1 MKDEATGKVRT
12 AAITEKLT
20 CIAWRTARDHIKDRQ
35 KLMGE
40 HQMMSRPHGCI
51 IAAQRIQGHVDK
63 GNSVLLVDCVNRH
76 PTLKRSAVREVVATE
91 PWAPVQRLWNFLYTS
106 AFRMTTFHRDG
117 SVAYVHE
124 TTDGS
129 IQGCASAA
137 DLQQATDAEALRR
150 AGVDFSLLV
159 SIMDDVAIFA
169 SDDEDAKKGHDAVG
183 RALEWSGGN
192 VFGPK
197 TQLLAKGV
205 VRTFGGA
212 LVGDRRAHGGG
223 DMTVEDVVQRGQK
236 PMKRFVLRMKALRD
250 AAIPLHHKLLL
261 LKHASLSLVHVA
273 MASAPEL
280 IRPYASAVKQVQLDV
295 VAQLVGTTRIAAPS
309 IWTQLTAPSGSMG
322 LGLLNLTFAH
332 LLAKMGAERLPGA
345 LAGTFEKY
353 PHPLRDKDS
362 EYGAAVTDLWRGSQ
376 DETRPGRRFT
386 FLEAARPWHE
396 NIPDTKETT
405 LSDGAVTFALRHL
418 LRIPTTTAA
427 CRGDRNANPNDED
440 GLWGCT
446 APPGTLDHTLLCV
459 HCATVRYA
467 RHEAVLRALL
477 ATSSFFGGGIHKN
490 VHQILGVATPS
501 ATDGRHANHGKVPDA
516 WTMRASHVGLETTLI
531 LLDVTVVHLSNG
543 DFPTHSPLQRMYAHK
558 LHKYR
563 GIVQGIKDKAER
575 EGGGDGDDEPRQD
588 EVPVYKPLTNEQLD
602 DPQRM
607 VWSDTI
613 TQRVM
618 PIVFTSDGFVHEQT
632 WRHLRE
638 LATGTATPRDEAGA
652 TDVEGF
658 ARSALRR
665 MQAALL
671 NTTTLQL
678 GLAEL
683 TPKQ

>member
-1 MKDEATGKVRT
+1 M
-12 AAITEKLT
+12 
-20 CIAWRTARDHIKDRQ
+20 
-35 KLMGE
+35 
-40 HQMMSRPHGCI
+40 
-51 IAAQRIQGHVDK
+51 
-63 GNSVLLVDCVNRH
+63 
-76 PTLKRSAVREVVATE
+76 
-91 PWAPVQRLWNFLYTS
+91 
-106 AFRMTTFHRDG
+106 
-117 SVAYVHE
+117 
-124 TTDGS
+124 
-129 IQGCASAA
+129 
-137 DLQQATDAEALRR
+137 
-150 AGVDFSLLV
+150 
-159 SIMDDVAIFA
+159 
-169 SDDEDAKKGHDAVG
+169 
-183 RALEWSGGN
+183 
-192 VFGPK
+192 
-197 TQLLAKGV
+197 
-205 VRTFGGA
+205 
-212 LVGDRRAHGGG
+212 
-223 DMTVEDVVQRGQK
+223 
-236 PMKRFVLRMKALRD
+236 
-250 AAIPLHHKLLL
+250 
-261 LKHASLSLVHVA
+261 
-273 MASAPEL
+273 
-280 IRPYASAVKQVQLDV
+280 
-295 VAQLVGTTRIAAPS
+295 
-309 IWTQLTAPSGSMG
+309 
-322 LGLLNLTFAH
+322 
-332 LLAKMGAERLPGA
+332 
-345 LAGTFEKY
+345 
-353 PHPLRDKDS
+353 
-362 EYGAAVTDLWRGSQ
+362 
-376 DETRPGRRFT
+376 
-386 FLEAARPWHE
+386 
-396 NIPDTKETT
+396 
-405 LSDGAVTFALRHL
+405 
-418 LRIPTTTAA
+418 
-427 CRGDRNANPNDED
+427 
-440 GLWGCT
+440 
-446 APPGTLDHTLLCV
+446 
-459 HCATVRYA
+459 
-467 RHEAVLRALL
+467 LRALL